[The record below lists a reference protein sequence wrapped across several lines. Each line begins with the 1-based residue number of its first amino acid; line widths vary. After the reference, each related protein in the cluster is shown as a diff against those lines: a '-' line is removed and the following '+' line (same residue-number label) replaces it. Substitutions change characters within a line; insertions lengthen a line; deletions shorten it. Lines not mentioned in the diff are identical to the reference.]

1 MKKLLSAQELID
13 FLQKK
18 VNELEGTVI
27 LQDMVPFD
35 EHFNFKGQDV
45 NTINIGEILD
55 KVYKLGID
63 RGVVKG
69 KTDICTEIGRLLL
82 KEN

>member
-1 MKKLLSAQELID
+1 
-13 FLQKK
+13 
-18 VNELEGTVI
+18 
-27 LQDMVPFD
+27 MVPFNEYFD
-35 EHFNFKGQDV
+35 FKGQDI
-45 NTINIGEILD
+45 NTINIGEILN
-55 KVYKLGID
+55 KVYNLGID

>member
-1 MKKLLSAQELID
+1 MKKAISAKELVD

-27 LQDMVPFD
+27 LQDLVPFD
-35 EHFNFKGQDV
+35 EYFNFKGDLNQ
-45 NTINIGEILD
+45 INVSEVLD
-55 KVYKLGID
+55 KVYKLGIQ

>member
-35 EHFNFKGQDV
+35 EYFNFKGQDV

>member
-1 MKKLLSAQELID
+1 MKKAISAQELID

-18 VNELEGTVI
+18 ANELEGTVI
-27 LQDMVPFD
+27 LQDMVPFNEYFD
-35 EHFNFKGQDV
+35 FKAQDI
-45 NTINIGEILD
+45 NTINIGEILN